1 MEPGTIRGDYS
12 VDPARNLVHA
22 SGSLAAAGRE
32 ISACFGPGE
41 LTEWKAVDLGWIYE
55 DEEEEDGAQE
65 VGNAPTTRNTT
76 NHGWID
82 LIQRGPHF
90 KTRGL

>member
-22 SGSLAAAGRE
+22 SASLTAAGRE

-55 DEEEEDGAQE
+55 DEEEEDGRDQE
-65 VGNAPTTRNTT
+65 VGNAPTTRLTT
-76 NHGWID
+76 DG
-82 LIQRGPHF
+82 LI
-90 KTRGL
+90 